1 MTLHAAILI
10 AANPLTPTRL
20 RRHAE
25 KQFHP
30 LIRETRDRVQR
41 EETNARLRANFAQAP
56 ALSVAT
62 RADDVTNCYRVG
74 QPGFWTGD

>member
-10 AANPLTPTRL
+10 AANSLTPTRL

-41 EETNARLRANFAQAP
+41 EETHAKIRANFAMTREPHVAG
-56 ALSVAT
+56 ALL
-62 RADDVTNCYRVG
+62 DVDGGRSRF
-74 QPGFWTGD
+74 QGD